1 MDMEAFKRDFARLV
15 AFLSKPMATGP
26 NEILKTY
33 TWGQINFWTKH
44 YLYNER
50 QKTEEGQKENKKI
63 ENKEYTDKYEKEIKE
78 TLGRLDRYLKK

>member
-1 MDMEAFKRDFARLV
+1 
-15 AFLSKPMATGP
+15 MAIDP
-26 NEILKTY
+26 NGILEKY
-33 TWGQINFWTKH
+33 TWRQITFWTKH

-78 TLGRLDRYLKK
+78 TLGRLDRYLQAKS